1 MTKPKFKRLM
11 WSGAILVG
19 AISIAT
25 TAVLLLNNKHKKNKK
40 IVNRIFNELSSNE
53 NINYFYRNRLN
64 EVNQLIAKLNEE
76 YKTDLF
82 NDIMAKLSSLEEISE
97 LIKKDSEIDGKPLDE
112 TQIGKLDGYWDKE
125 YASGVESMKNENGY
139 WAGLEEKH
147 QKRINE
153 LILQEKNASG
163 KSKVDAREAF
173 KNELV
178 NNSDL
183 SSALKE
189 LKSKIQNYKSKIE
202 ETIEPLKDNSK
213 VKSGL
218 QDRLNTNNINK
229 LKELLADSEKHR
241 DTYLGILN
249 NNYDL
254 DVDLQDA
261 NVERW
266 AEKLKNSQSTETQ
279 YSYLIKNDLNTNNFK
294 RLQIE
299 AIDKTQLN
307 AEDVKFIEKHDNL
320 NSKKDNRFWLRLNY
334 QIIFPDYGVEKD
346 TTDKVYILN
355 YDVTSE
361 QESDLNNFKANF
373 KQYYDSLNI
382 AEKTFEINGKNYYK
396 KLWIDE
402 SLPIIKNQ
410 WIAAKN
416 KVAKDWND
424 YKAEIYNSDNFQK
437 HSDTILKSLKEYIE
451 GASSRFAIDSSEWMN
466 DSKWTYERYLSNE
479 KLVKDF
485 MKSYD
490 IWKTLLFNEKELID
504 KYESKK
510 SEFKIDNIND
520 HEWKSTVEKF
530 LKSDNNKYKIND
542 KLFYYDR
549 DQKIENYS
557 IFKYDLNVPQIHNS
571 DNYSKNIE
579 NNNFLNVLRDFVISY
594 DNWIK
599 FYENNTDKG
608 LIKQY
613 FETESIFMWNDDSKT
628 RISRNEK
635 VLDNYVNA
643 IYNGTDFKNL
653 EEKINL
659 FIKKRKDIIDHIS
672 NLDSTFDSSKQQMTD
687 FVLGDLTK
695 DITADEWEA
704 KKQIISG
711 YISLYE
717 LGLAKYNAEFKRLT
731 DQNLEKDKIDSLKNK
746 HKYEFDFKSF
756 LDISKQTQN
765 TSEKLDLLNNKYQNL
780 YKNIQ
785 IFIDN
790 KKMSRDFKDSNNK
803 KLNYVHKH
811 NDDWTLEYAEAKT
824 TIDDVQLGNNSNVV
838 NSGNKY
844 QLRDENNLLWDIRNK
859 NVVSN
864 NLIVMYE
871 LSREF
876 TNEESEL
883 VFSEKVEE
891 TSILPTTFA
900 SLVDEFSL
908 LQQDIDILA
917 NFINMD
923 NYVYYDHTNENEFFD
938 DIIKNYSISNL
949 NKWKGK
955 DNLGWKYFNNLE
967 LFGSLENIKKNI
979 VDRKSDYKYFYN
991 IFGKKSEIRNFIN
1004 DFKTWID
1011 TLKDNRDN
1019 KWSKEF
1025 NERIFETL
1033 DDNQKNILTSSI
1045 SKDYVNLDKQII
1057 SKSVGSFIIDN
1068 IKSSESIKNE
1078 YNKKYSNISN
1088 FFSFKDYKSQF
1099 NLKTSYTLDFNKNNV
1114 DLMIYSQK
1122 SKIATMSISYND
1134 ALKNSTQGKV
1144 IYNKFVAQFNRL
1156 SFMMYRAFWHNRP
1169 ILDQTNAKNKDNNYY
1184 DVNDAD
1190 IYLGLTKKY
1199 KFSNSMEYY
1208 WHPDFDQNP
1217 FKYIL
1222 VFQFIESPKSF
1233 KGDSRKQG
1241 YYDKGL
1247 RLSLK
1252 FKKKDWD
1259 KQIEFRSKLQEKYD
1273 KAKLRLQNF
1282 NYDLIINKNLW
1293 DENWETSPLPF
1304 GQGNAE
1310 WNYSHKGL
1318 KSYSLKPYA
1327 GGWESII
1334 IPIYD
1339 GYDKPLTIKN
1349 LVLHGEDEKY
1359 YSFVLKNGL
1368 KLDNEISNWNS
1379 VYKLNQNYEEAIK
1392 IKKTSN

>member
-178 NNSDL
+178 NDSDL

-266 AEKLKNSQSTETQ
+266 AEKLKNSQSAETQ

-382 AEKTFEINGKNYYK
+382 SEDTFKINGNNYYK
-396 KLWIDE
+396 KSWIDQ
-402 SLPIIKNQ
+402 SLPIIKSQ
-410 WIAAKN
+410 WVATKA

-424 YKAEIYNSDNFQK
+424 YKAEIYNSDNFRK
-437 HSDTILKSLKEYIE
+437 NSDTILKSLKEYIE
-451 GASSRFAIDSSEWMN
+451 GASSRFDIDLNEWMN
-466 DSKWTYERYLSNE
+466 DRKWTYERYLSNE

-485 MKSYD
+485 MQSYD
-490 IWKTLLFNEKELID
+490 IWKNLLLNEKELKE

-510 SEFKIDNIND
+510 VEFKFDNVND
-520 HEWKSTVEKF
+520 SEWKKTVDEF
-530 LKSDNNKYKIND
+530 FNSGGNKYEIND

-549 DQKIENYS
+549 DQKIDDRS
-557 IFKYDLNVPQIHNS
+557 VFAYDLNVPQIYNS
-571 DNYSKNIE
+571 NNYSKNIE
-579 NNNFLNVLRDFVISY
+579 NENFLSVLRDFVTSY
-594 DNWIK
+594 DNWIN
-599 FYENNTDKG
+599 FYENNADRA

-613 FETESIFMWNDDSKT
+613 FETDSLFMWNDDSKT
-628 RISRNEK
+628 KISRDKK
-635 VLDNYVNA
+635 VLSNYINA

-659 FIKKRKDIIDHIS
+659 FIKKRKDIIDYIS
-672 NLDSTFDSSKQQMTD
+672 GLDATFESSKSQMRD
-687 FVLGDLTK
+687 YVLGNLTK
-695 DITADEWEA
+695 DITVDEWEA
-704 KKQIISG
+704 KKQIISD
-711 YISLYE
+711 YINLYG
-717 LGLAKYNAEFKRLT
+717 LGLAKYNAEFKRLE
-731 DQNLEKDKIDSLKNK
+731 DQNLDQEKINSLKNR
-746 HKYEFDFKSF
+746 HKYEFDFNLF
-756 LDISKQTQN
+756 LEISKKTEN
-765 TSEKLDLLNNKYQNL
+765 ASEKLVILNNRNKNL
-780 YKNIQ
+780 YTNIQ
-785 IFIDN
+785 IFIDS
-790 KKMSRDFKDSNNK
+790 KKKSRDFKDSNIK
-803 KLNYVHKH
+803 KLNYIHKH
-811 NDDWTLEYAEAKT
+811 NNDWTIEYAKDKT
-824 TIDDVQLGNNSNVV
+824 TINDVKLENNSSVV
-838 NSGNKY
+838 ISGNKY
-844 QLRDENNLLWDIRNK
+844 QLRDENNLLWDITNK
-859 NVVSN
+859 EVIPN
-864 NLIVMYE
+864 NLIVVYE
-871 LSREF
+871 LYRKFE
-876 TNEESEL
+876 NPEDEL
-883 VFSEKVEE
+883 VFSEKVSE
-891 TSILPTTFA
+891 TSILPPTFA
-900 SLVDEFSL
+900 NLREDFVL
-908 LQQDIDILA
+908 LQRDIDILID
-917 NFINMD
+917 FINMK
-923 NYVYYDHTNENEFFD
+923 NYIYYDSTNEKEFFD
-938 DIIKNYSISNL
+938 DIIKKYQINNL
-949 NKWKGK
+949 DKWKGN
-955 DNLGWKYFNNLE
+955 DNSGWKYFNNSE
-967 LFGSLENIKKNI
+967 LFDSLENIKNQIIERKN
-979 VDRKSDYKYFYN
+979 DYSYFYN
-991 IFGKKSEIRNFIN
+991 IFGRKSEIQNFIN
-1004 DFKTWID
+1004 EFRTWISI
-1011 TLKDNRDN
+1011 LKQNKDN

-1025 NERIFETL
+1025 SERVFETL
-1033 DDNQKNILTSSI
+1033 DTNQKNILVNAI
-1045 SKDYVNLDKQII
+1045 AKDHVNLDRQII
-1057 SKSVGSFIIDN
+1057 NQTVGTYVINN
-1068 IKSSESIKNE
+1068 IKSSNLIKAE

-1088 FFSFKDYKSQF
+1088 FFRFEDYQAQF
-1099 NLKTSYTLDFNKNNV
+1099 NLETSYKLNYNDNNV
-1114 DLMIYSQK
+1114 ELLISSKKGKRASILIPYSE
-1122 SKIATMSISYND
+1122 
-1134 ALKNSTQGKV
+1134 ALKNSVQGKEM
-1144 IYNKFVAQFNRL
+1144 YDKFVAEFNRL
-1156 SFMMYRAFWHNRP
+1156 AFMLYKTFWYNRT
-1169 ILDQTNAKNKDNNYY
+1169 LTNEENIINKNNNKSSYY
-1184 DVNDAD
+1184 DVNDAY
-1190 IYLGLTKKY
+1190 IRLGVSNKY
-1199 KFSNSMEYY
+1199 KFSYSNDYF
-1208 WHPDFDQNP
+1208 WHPDFNGNP

-1222 VFQFIESPKSF
+1222 GIQLAENPRQFFADDK
-1233 KGDSRKQG
+1233 KQG
-1241 YYDKGL
+1241 YYDNK
-1247 RLSLK
+1247 LSNWMK
-1252 FKKKDWD
+1252 FQSQDWNNLL
-1259 KQIEFRSKLQEKYD
+1259 EFRSKLQEKYN
-1273 KAKLRLQNF
+1273 KAKSRLQSF
-1282 NYDLIINKNLW
+1282 NYDLIIKKDLW
-1293 DENWETSPLPF
+1293 DKVWETSPLPF
-1304 GQGNAE
+1304 GKRYE
-1310 WNYSHKGL
+1310 KWNYSHKGL
-1318 KSYSLKPYA
+1318 KSYSLVPHSN
-1327 GGWESII
+1327 GWES
-1334 IPIYD
+1334 PLVPLYD
-1339 GYDKPLTIKN
+1339 GYNRPLTIQN
-1349 LVLHGEDEKY
+1349 LILHGDNRNY
-1359 YSFVLKNGL
+1359 YSQILKDGL
-1368 KLDNEISNWNS
+1368 ILDEEIKKWNS
-1379 VYKLNQNYEEAIK
+1379 SYKLSLSYNDAIK
-1392 IKKTSN
+1392 K